1 MNTNYI
7 IIFKIYNKD
16 IGVLNFLL
24 NIQNKFKEPNEIKSH
39 QIYLTHGV
47 SKILNQNYFF
57 DMQIQKRFT
66 IPAL

>member
-1 MNTNYI
+1 M
-7 IIFKIYNKD
+7 KK
-16 IGVLNFLL
+16 
-24 NIQNKFKEPNEIKSH
+24 KSH
-39 QIYLTHGV
+39 QIYLAHGV

>member
-24 NIQNKFKEPNEIKSH
+24 NIQNKFKEPNEKKKSSN
-39 QIYLTHGV
+39 LFGTWG
-47 SKILNQNYFF
+47 K
-57 DMQIQKRFT
+57 
-66 IPAL
+66 